1 MLALTQ
7 HDHNIHASFRYS
19 YFFAIICRISSIQYL
34 FLLLLLLLRRR
45 RRRGSRRARRR
56 RRRRPLRRTQ
66 RSTDAVVRHTPGQ
79 SFFSIFYNSKSDLDL
94 YNRTKISI
102 RSSQRKSRT
111 RKQRINRKQVWKR
124 FARDI
129 SQFIMKLDRAQIKTI
144 SGPKNPV
151 KHSVTRQ
158 HWVKSNQDVMRS
170 ANKIR
175 EKRVTEKTEKKRK
188 ENEKKAKEK
197 NWRIGGGFGQEGQL
211 PREDAL
217 LASHDD
223 QDGIGGGG
231 RAALDADAQRPI
243 RIRDGRILRKSTDTQ
258 HITRFTNR

>member
-111 RKQRINRKQVWKR
+111 RKQRINRKQVLKR

-158 HWVKSNQDVMRS
+158 H
-170 ANKIR
+170 
-175 EKRVTEKTEKKRK
+175 
-188 ENEKKAKEK
+188 
-197 NWRIGGGFGQEGQL
+197 
-211 PREDAL
+211 
-217 LASHDD
+217 
-223 QDGIGGGG
+223 
-231 RAALDADAQRPI
+231 
-243 RIRDGRILRKSTDTQ
+243 
-258 HITRFTNR
+258 